1 MNITKMKISFFLGF
15 LFSSVT
21 LFGQV
26 TFIINSIPDNTP
38 PEDFVYI
45 VGDFNTWNPGDVNYK
60 LEKNNEDKW
69 FIIMPEMSNGSQIQF
84 KFTRG
89 DWNNVEKG
97 ANGEEIANR
106 LFTFGN
112 GETQDFDILNWADQG
127 SGGGNSTAADNVS
140 IMAEDFYM
148 PQLDRNRRIWI
159 YLPPDYEISGETYP
173 VLYMHDGQN
182 LFDQYTSFSGEW
194 EVDESLN
201 NLANDGYQ
209 VPIVIGL
216 DNGGSERINELT
228 PWENEEYGGGD
239 GELYIDFIIETL
251 KPYVDENYRTQAG
264 RESTGIMG
272 SSLGGLIS
280 HYGAL
285 KHQDVFGKA
294 GIFSPSYWFSDTVW
308 DFTSEMG
315 KQQSMRLYQMAGRQE
330 SVSMLPNMQ
339 AMNDTLGNLGFSS
352 QELFIKEVPNGQH
365 NEALWRNQ
373 FSEAYLWL
381 FSAFA
386 NKINEMSQV
395 VDLQISPN
403 PVQGVLHIGNYKS
416 KEQDSLEIIDMNGVK
431 VFQLDSNVSNDLD
444 ISKLKSG
451 SYIIIIRSKDIIYQ
465 SKFLKQ

>member
-1 MNITKMKISFFLGF
+1 MNYTQIKISLLLAFII
-15 LFSSVT
+15 SSIA
-21 LFGQV
+21 LMGQA

-38 PEDFVYI
+38 PEDFIFI
-45 VGDFNTWNPGDVNYK
+45 VGDFNAWNPGDANYK

-69 FIIMPEMSNGSQIQF
+69 FIVMPEMSNGSQIQF

-89 DWNNVEKG
+89 DWSNVEKG
-97 ANGEEIANR
+97 ANGEEISNR

-112 GETQDFDILNWADQG
+112 GETQEFDILNWADQG

-159 YLPPDYEISGETYP
+159 YLPPHYETSGETYP

-201 NLANDGYQ
+201 NLAEEGYQ
-209 VPIVIGL
+209 VPIVIGI
-216 DNGGSERINELT
+216 DNGGAERINELT

-239 GELYIDFIIETL
+239 GELYIDFIIETF

-285 KHQDVFGKA
+285 KYQDVFSKA
-294 GIFSPSYWFSDTVW
+294 GIFSPSYWFSDSVW
-308 DFTSEMG
+308 AFTNEMG
-315 KQQSMRLYQMAGRQE
+315 KQQSMKIYQMAGGQE
-330 SVSMLPNMQ
+330 STSTVPNMQ
-339 AMNDTLGNLGFSS
+339 AMNDTLSALGFGSH
-352 QELFIKEVPNGQH
+352 ELFIKVVPNGQH
-365 NEALWRNQ
+365 NEALWRSQ

-386 NKINEMSQV
+386 NEISELNQV
-395 VDLQISPN
+395 VNLQINPN
-403 PVQGVLHIGNYKS
+403 PVQGVLHIANYNS

-431 VFQLDSNVSNDLD
+431 VFQQDSNISNNID

-451 SYIIIIRSKDIIYQ
+451 SYIIIIRSKDRTYK